1 MINGTCFLERSTFRF
16 WTLRTLLFQTINLA
30 LFGFLNFLHFLFTNN
45 SHFHDFSISP
55 PHYFRYQQPKCCPL
69 CSIWPFLSSAPL
81 LRPSLVLWELLLL
94 SSLPVRFGS
103 PNGYAL
109 DLGSAYGTAKAGVGV
124 CSMGVFRPD
133 AVMKNMLPVI
143 MAGILGIYGLIASI
157 IMVYVSRV
165 LFWPFLL

>member
-1 MINGTCFLERSTFRF
+1 MINGTCFLERSPFRF

-30 LFGFLNFLHFLFTNN
+30 LFGFLNFLHFLFTFFTT
-45 SHFHDFSISP
+45 SLFALVPDSQCS
-55 PHYFRYQQPKCCPL
+55 PL
-69 CSIWPFLSSAPL
+69 CLIWLFPSSAPL
-81 LRPSLVLWELLLL
+81 RLRSLVWWELLLL

-103 PNGYAL
+103 PNDYAL